1 LDSLSDEASTWV
13 LVAYTKGPPTYFRN
27 VVTGAAQLRRAA
39 LLATAVV
46 ASTPLVAAAAPRHD
60 GTPARITAAA
70 AGVVYGGVTPDGFGL
85 MVEVN
90 KSRRKIVRMVT
101 GLRTVCTSGG
111 IYITPDNWTD
121 LRVIQR
127 GKFSASYGPEVERN
141 DDGTTTDVEGT
152 VSGKFNSSRTSV
164 SGTWSLKLTHRDAAG
179 TVLDTCDFG
188 IVNWKAKQ

>member
-1 LDSLSDEASTWV
+1 M
-13 LVAYTKGPPTYFRN
+13 YFRN
-27 VVTGAAQLRRAA
+27 VVTGGVQLRRAA
-39 LLATAVV
+39 LLATVVV
-46 ASTPLVAAAAPRHD
+46 AGTPLVAAAASRHD

-90 KSRRKIVRMVT
+90 KSHRTIVRMVT

-111 IYITPDNWTD
+111 IYITPDSWND
-121 LRVIQR
+121 LRVKR
-127 GKFSASYGPEVERN
+127 GKFGASFGPEVERN
-141 DDGTTTDVEGT
+141 NDGTTTDIEGT

-188 IVNWKAKQ
+188 TVNWKAKQ